1 MCQEKNI
8 ALYVLKCKIG
18 KAFYWMSK
26 ADSQLMHMM
35 CSHLGKETKAN
46 LVERLLKEFILD
58 LARM

>member
-1 MCQEKNI
+1 
-8 ALYVLKCKIG
+8 
-18 KAFYWMSK
+18 MSK

-58 LARM
+58 LEDWEKINFTLNYNLNIITETN